1 LKKKEIMTKKNK
13 SFHVSSILSKY
24 IITTGIVIIFLSF
37 LFTGCGDLKDGGNI
51 GTGDLS
57 IIETPDKDSMDESIE
72 TESANN
78 SIVSETGDDTINK
91 NILIAGTDSTF
102 PPFAFTDDGQ
112 IIGFDVD
119 IINEIGAR
127 LGKQIEIKTSK
138 WDLEYKELLN
148 GNLDIVISAVP
159 YNEEKESIVDFSI
172 PYYNMNFLLIS
183 LVGSEIQLKENLKG
197 KNAGMLEASKDCLDK
212 SYTADYNIVYFKDVI
227 EMLDALKN
235 REIDAVL
242 LSLQIAMNLI
252 KENKDKY
259 IVLDETS
266 SIKDYVI
273 VFKNNS
279 SLKPSVDEVIEEI
292 KADGKYDEIYAKW
305 FSYY

>member
-1 LKKKEIMTKKNK
+1 MKKVT
-13 SFHVSSILSKY
+13 VILLLF
-24 IITTGIVIIFLSF
+24 TLLFLS
-37 LFTGCGDLKDGGNI
+37 GCKLG
-51 GTGDLS
+51 
-57 IIETPDKDSMDESIE
+57 
-72 TESANN
+72 NN
-78 SIVSETGDDTINK
+78 SIVSPPDLILDQTGKEASGQQADSSQSSGSAPSSETGDDAINK
-91 NILIAGTDSTF
+91 TILIAGTDSTF
-102 PPFAFTDDGQ
+102 PPFAFTSDGQ

-119 IINEIGAR
+119 IIKEIGAR
-127 LGKQIEIKTSK
+127 LGKEIEVKTSK
-138 WDLEYKELLN
+138 WDLEFKELLE
-148 GNLDIVISAVP
+148 GNLDIVISAIP
-159 YNEEKESIVDFSI
+159 YNAEKESIVDFSE
-172 PYYNMNFLLIS
+172 PYYNMSFLLIS

-197 KNAGMLEASKDCLDK
+197 KNAGMLESSMDSLDN
-212 SYTADYNIVYFKDVI
+212 SYTADYNIVYFKDVM

-266 SIKDYVI
+266 SLRDFVI

-279 SLKPSVDEVIEEI
+279 SLKAAVDKAIEEI
-292 KADGKYDEIYAKW
+292 KSDGTYETIYSKW